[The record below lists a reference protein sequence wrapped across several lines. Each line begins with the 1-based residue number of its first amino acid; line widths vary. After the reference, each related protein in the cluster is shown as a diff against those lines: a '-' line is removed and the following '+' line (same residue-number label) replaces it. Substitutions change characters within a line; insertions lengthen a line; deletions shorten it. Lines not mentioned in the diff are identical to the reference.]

1 MALENISRGFKDIS
15 LSFQRHPVTYDISAL
30 KNEDAIK
37 KSVINLIRT
46 QVGERFFNS
55 NLGSR
60 IEDYFFELSESGL
73 TDSLEE
79 EIKTVISNYEPRVI
93 CRSVLIDLFD
103 DRNELNITIVYDI
116 VGLGIS
122 AQTINFILQ
131 PTRY

>member
-1 MALENISRGFKDIS
+1 VALENISRGFKDIS

>member
-116 VGLGIS
+116 VGLGIP